1 MKHRIFQLTTMALC
15 LSVAVLSGYSQDL
28 GSLGKQAQSLGG
40 IGDLSSVGQ
49 MLHLSPE
56 QMQKVMP
63 ILQSEVPKLQAIK
76 GNTSLTGAQKTTEA
90 KAVQQQSDSKLKGI
104 LSPQQLG
111 SLKNFRA
118 SQLQSLLGGA
128 MPH

>member
-1 MKHRIFQLTTMALC
+1 MKHRIFQLTTIAIC

-28 GSLGKQAQSLGG
+28 GSLSKQAQSLGG

-63 ILQSEVPKLQAIK
+63 ILQAEVPKLQAIQGK
-76 GNTSLTGAQKTTEA
+76 TGLTGAQKTTEA
-90 KAVQQQSDSKLKGI
+90 KAVQQQSDSKLKGM
-104 LSPQQLG
+104 LSPQQFG

-118 SQLQSLLGGA
+118 EQLQSLLGGA
-128 MPH
+128 IPH

>member
-1 MKHRIFQLTTMALC
+1 MKHRILPLTIMAVC
-15 LSVAVLSGYSQDL
+15 LAVAMSSGYSQDL
-28 GSLGKQAQSLGG
+28 GSLSKQAQSLGG

-49 MLHLSPE
+49 MLNLSPE
-56 QMQKVMP
+56 QMHKVMP
-63 ILQSEVPKLQAIK
+63 ILQAEVPKLQAIQ
-76 GNTSLTGAQKTTEA
+76 GNTGLTGAQKTTEA

-118 SQLQSLLGGA
+118 SQLQSLLGA
-128 MPH
+128 VPH

>member
-1 MKHRIFQLTTMALC
+1 VKHRIFQFATMAFC
-15 LSVAVLSGYSQDL
+15 LAVAMSFGHSQDL
-28 GSLGKQAQSLGG
+28 GSLSKQTQSLGG

-63 ILQSEVPKLQAIK
+63 ILQAEVPKLQAIQGK
-76 GNTSLTGAQKTTEA
+76 TGLTGPQKVTEA

-104 LSPQQLG
+104 LSPQQFG

-118 SQLQSLLGGA
+118 SQLQSLLGSV
-128 MPH
+128 PH

>member
-1 MKHRIFQLTTMALC
+1 M
-15 LSVAVLSGYSQDL
+15 VLWLGVVVSSAYAQDI

-49 MLHLSPE
+49 MLHLSPA

-63 ILQSEVPKLQAIK
+63 ILQSEVPKLQSIK
-76 GNTSLTGAQKTTEA
+76 GNTNLTGAQKATEA

-104 LSPQQLG
+104 LSPEQFG

-118 SQLQSLLGGA
+118 QQLQGVLGGV

>member
-1 MKHRIFQLTTMALC
+1 MKHRILQLSTIALC
-15 LSVAVLSGYSQDL
+15 LAVAVLSGYSQDI
-28 GSLGKQAQSLGG
+28 GSLSKQAQSLGG

-49 MLHLSPE
+49 MLHLSPQ
-56 QMQKVMP
+56 QMQTVMP
-63 ILQSEVPKLQAIK
+63 ILQSEVPKLQAIQ
-76 GNTSLTGAQKTTEA
+76 GNTKLTGAQKTTEA

-128 MPH
+128 IPH

>member
-1 MKHRIFQLTTMALC
+1 MKHRIFQLTTIAIC
-15 LSVAVLSGYSQDL
+15 LSVGALSGYSQDL

-118 SQLQSLLGGA
+118 SQLQSLLGGVV
-128 MPH
+128 H

>member
-15 LSVAVLSGYSQDL
+15 LSVAALSGYSQDL
-28 GSLGKQAQSLGG
+28 GSLGKQAQNLGG
-40 IGDLSSVGQ
+40 MGNLSSLAQ
-49 MLHLSPE
+49 KLNLSPA

-63 ILQSEVPKLQAIK
+63 ILQGEIPKLQSIK
-76 GNTSLTGAQKTTEA
+76 GNTNLTGPQKATEA

-104 LSPQQLG
+104 LSPQQFG

-118 SQLQSLLGGA
+118 EQLQSLLGGVA
-128 MPH
+128 H